1 MATLDIS
8 PGEAVPEALQ
18 RSLADL
24 LRKQLEPS
32 GACDIAI
39 HPDADYDGNPVVLVQ
54 VKHRLVERPIE
65 VKELIEAERAAR
77 DLAWQQGERRFVLI
91 DHVWDERQK
100 VAGAR

>member
-1 MATLDIS
+1 MATLDES
-8 PGEAVPEALQ
+8 RGDAVPEALQ
-18 RSLADL
+18 RSITDL
-24 LRKQLEPS
+24 LRRQLAPT

-39 HPDADYDGNPVVLVQ
+39 YPDADYDGNPVVLVQ
-54 VKHRLVERPIE
+54 VKHRLVDRPIE
-65 VKELIEAERAAR
+65 VNELIEAERAAR

>member
-1 MATLDIS
+1 MATLDVS
-8 PGEAVPEALQ
+8 SGDAVPEALQ

-24 LRKQLEPS
+24 LRQQLEPT
-32 GACDIAI
+32 GAGDIAI
-39 HPDADYDGNPVVLVQ
+39 YADADYAGNPVVLVR
-54 VKHRLVERPIE
+54 VKHRLVDRPIE

-91 DHVWDERQK
+91 NHVWDERQK

>member
-1 MATLDIS
+1 MATLDETR
-8 PGEAVPEALQ
+8 GDAVPAALQ
-18 RSLADL
+18 RSIADL
-24 LRKQLEPS
+24 LRQQLEPT
-32 GACDIAI
+32 GAFDIAI

-65 VKELIEAERAAR
+65 VKELIDAERAAR